1 MLRKLSVKL
10 SLLFVGIALV
20 SVGVIAMWVNN
31 SVQNEFRCYC
41 EESHQ
46 GQALPGGQGGMP
58 YRMGEA
64 EQAFLNGVRNS
75 LWLAGL
81 VAVLVGVALGF
92 LFSWLITGPMRQLTL
107 GARKVAAGD
116 FSYRISQ
123 KSDDEIGEVSDAFNT
138 MAKELE
144 KKEKSRRQF
153 LADTAHELRNP
164 LSIIQGNLEAW
175 LDGVITP
182 TPEQVA
188 SVYDET
194 VLLSR
199 LVTDLRDLSLAEAG
213 RLKLS
218 QNTTELGGF
227 ILAQIASVKS
237 RCEGKRIS
245 IDADLPDGLP
255 AVLIDRDRIRQ
266 VLHNLIDNALRYT
279 RAGGTIKIGASYKTN
294 GLVIVSVSDSGSGIA
309 AEDLP
314 HVFDHFYKA
323 DRSRQRGHGGAGIGL
338 AMVKRLVELH
348 GGTVWVESRK
358 GKGST
363 FFFTLPVAR
372 RDRRAVILSKSHK
385 LSGTVPDN
393 M

>member
-31 SVQNEFRCYC
+31 SVQSEFCSYC
-41 EESHQ
+41 QTSSQ
-46 GQALPGGQGGMP
+46 MQAPPGSVCTDPGCGGQCGAP
-58 YRMGEA
+58 FYIGEA
-64 EQAFLNGVRNS
+64 EQAFLSGVRNS
-75 LWLAGL
+75 LWLAAW
-81 VAVLVGVALGF
+81 VAVLIGVALGF

-107 GARKVAAGD
+107 AARKVATGD
-116 FSYRISQ
+116 FSYRVPQ
-123 KSDDEIGEVSDAFNT
+123 KTDDEIGEVSDAFNT
-138 MAKELE
+138 MAEQLE
-144 KKEKSRRQF
+144 QKEKSRRQF
-153 LADTAHELRNP
+153 LADIAHELRNP
-164 LSIIQGNLEAW
+164 LSIVQGNLEAW

-182 TPEQVA
+182 APEQVA

-213 RLKLS
+213 QLKLS
-218 QNTTELGGF
+218 QSATELGEF
-227 ILAQIASVKS
+227 ILAQIASVQS
-237 RCEGKRIS
+237 RCQEKRIS
-245 IDADLPDGLP
+245 IDAELPDGLP
-255 AVLIDRDRIRQ
+255 SVFIDRDRIRQ

-279 RAGGTIKIGASYKTN
+279 RAGGTIKIGASDKTP
-294 GLVIVSVSDSGSGIA
+294 GWVTVSVSDSGSGIT

-348 GGTVWVESRK
+348 GGAVWVESRK

-363 FFFTLPVAR
+363 FFFTLPVA
-372 RDRRAVILSKSHK
+372 
-385 LSGTVPDN
+385 
-393 M
+393 

>member
-1 MLRKLSVKL
+1 MIHSLSVKL

-20 SVGVIAMWVNN
+20 SVGVIALWVNN
-31 SVQNEFRCYC
+31 SVQSEFCSYCQTNSQMQAPPGSVCTGPECGGRCGAPFY
-41 EESHQ
+41 
-46 GQALPGGQGGMP
+46 
-58 YRMGEA
+58 MGEA
-64 EQAFLNGVRNS
+64 EQAFLNAVRNS
-75 LWLAGL
+75 LWLAAL

-107 GARKVAAGD
+107 AARKVAAGD
-116 FSYRISQ
+116 FSHRVPQ

-138 MAKELE
+138 MAEQLE
-144 KKEKSRRQF
+144 KKEKSRRQL
-153 LADTAHELRNP
+153 LADIAHELRNP

-182 TPEQVA
+182 APDQVA

-213 RLKLS
+213 QLKLY
-218 QNTTELGGF
+218 QNATELSEF
-227 ILAQIASVKS
+227 IFAQIASVQN
-237 RCEGKRIS
+237 RCLEKLIS
-245 IDADLPDGLP
+245 INAELPTGLP
-255 AVLIDRDRIRQ
+255 SVFIDRDRIRQ

-279 RAGGTIKIGASYKTN
+279 RAGGTIKIGASYKTP
-294 GLVIVSVSDSGSGIA
+294 GWVTVSVSDSGSGIA
-309 AEDLP
+309 TEDLP

-363 FFFTLPVAR
+363 FFFTLPVA
-372 RDRRAVILSKSHK
+372 
-385 LSGTVPDN
+385 
-393 M
+393 

>member
-1 MLRKLSVKL
+1 
-10 SLLFVGIALV
+10 
-20 SVGVIAMWVNN
+20 
-31 SVQNEFRCYC
+31 
-41 EESHQ
+41 
-46 GQALPGGQGGMP
+46 
-58 YRMGEA
+58 MGES
-64 EQAFLNGVRNS
+64 EQSFLNAVRNS
-75 LWLAGL
+75 LWLAAL

-107 GARKVAAGD
+107 AARKVAAGD
-116 FSYRISQ
+116 FSYRVPQ
-123 KSDDEIGEVSDAFNT
+123 KTDDEIGEVSDAFNT
-138 MAKELE
+138 MAEQLE

-153 LADTAHELRNP
+153 LADIAHELRNP
-164 LSIIQGNLEAW
+164 LSIVQGNLEAW

-182 TPEQVA
+182 APDQVA

-213 RLKLS
+213 QLKLS
-218 QNTTELGGF
+218 QNATELGEF
-227 ILAQIASVKS
+227 ISAQISSVQS
-237 RCEGKRIS
+237 RCQEKRIS
-245 IDADLPDGLP
+245 INAEMPDGLP
-255 AVLIDRDRIRQ
+255 LVFIDRDRIRQ

-279 RAGGTIKIGASYKTN
+279 RARGAIKIGASYKTPK
-294 GLVIVSVSDSGSGIA
+294 LVTVSVSDSGSGIA
-309 AEDLP
+309 TEDLP

-363 FFFTLPVAR
+363 FFFTLPVA
-372 RDRRAVILSKSHK
+372 
-385 LSGTVPDN
+385 
-393 M
+393 

>member
-31 SVQNEFRCYC
+31 SVQTEFRCYC
-41 EESHQ
+41 EESYQ
-46 GQALPGGQGGMP
+46 GQAPSDSMYPGTGVLGQGGMP
-58 YRMGEA
+58 HYMGEA
-64 EQAFLNGVRNS
+64 EQAFLDAVRNS
-75 LWLAGL
+75 LWLAAW

-107 GARKVAAGD
+107 AARKVAAGD
-116 FSYRISQ
+116 FSYRVSQ
-123 KSDDEIGEVSDAFNT
+123 KTDDEIGEVSDAFNT
-138 MAKELE
+138 MAEQLE
-144 KKEKSRRQF
+144 QKEKSRRQF
-153 LADTAHELRNP
+153 LADIAHELRNP
-164 LSIIQGNLEAW
+164 LSIVQGNLEAW

-182 TPEQVA
+182 APEQVA

-213 RLKLS
+213 QLKLS
-218 QNTTELGGF
+218 QSATELGEF
-227 ILAQIASVKS
+227 ILAQIASVQS
-237 RCEGKRIS
+237 RCQEKRIS
-245 IDADLPDGLP
+245 IDAELPDGLP
-255 AVLIDRDRIRQ
+255 SVFIDRDRIRQ

-279 RAGGTIKIGASYKTN
+279 RAGGTIKIGASDKTP
-294 GLVIVSVSDSGSGIA
+294 GWVTVSVSDSGSGIT

-348 GGTVWVESRK
+348 GGAVWVESRK

-363 FFFTLPVAR
+363 FFFTLPVA
-372 RDRRAVILSKSHK
+372 
-385 LSGTVPDN
+385 
-393 M
+393 